1 LEELI
6 LSVDLGT
13 TALKVGLFGRSGDL
27 KALSTKEY
35 ELKTPKTDIVECNPE
50 TYWNAFKNAV
60 NELKDKYEHKPVEI
74 KAVGIS
80 AQGETLFFLDENGE
94 PLRDAIVWMDN
105 RAQKESKE
113 LTEEFTDEKCYEK
126 TGQVSFDPA
135 WPASKILWSKKNE
148 PDVFQQ
154 ADKFLLIEDYF
165 IYRLTGHCVSE
176 GSLLTSTV
184 YWDINTKDWWPDMLK
199 YLGISEQQLPEI
211 KESGEVVGEIKTEV
225 AKEIG
230 LSENTKVCTGA
241 LDQAAGAI
249 GVGNVSEGIFS
260 ENIGAALAVCAPI
273 DKKKLD
279 PNKVM
284 PLHYFS
290 IPDTYMFHS
299 FTTGGMV
306 FRWFRD
312 NFGRSEKSTA
322 SLMRDDAYDI
332 LAREA
337 ENVPPGSD
345 GLIMLPHLTGSMA
358 PDVNPS
364 AKGVYYGFTLKHDK
378 PHFVRAILE
387 SIGYLIRRNIEALSE
402 IGLKVDEIR
411 SLGGGA
417 RSEIWNQIKSDI
429 TGKPLITLKCKEAA
443 SLGAAILAGKAIGF
457 YDEVKDATEEMVSV
471 DKRYSP
477 NPENSEIYDEYYKGY
492 KKLFSDLS
500 EMFDQ
505 Y

>member
-1 LEELI
+1 MQKLI

-13 TALKVGLFGRSGDL
+13 TALKVALFGKDGQL
-27 KALSTKEY
+27 KSLSTQEY
-35 ELKTPKTDIVECNPE
+35 ELKTPGTDKVECDPE
-50 TYWNAFKNAV
+50 TYWNAFKKGV
-60 NELKDKYEHKPVEI
+60 KDLKDQYQCEPEAI
-74 KAVGIS
+74 KAIGIS
-80 AQGETLFFLDENGE
+80 AQGETLIFLDENGQ

-105 RAQKESKE
+105 RAQDEYKE
-113 LTEEFTDEKCYEK
+113 LAKEFGDEQCYEK
-126 TGQVSFDPA
+126 TGQVSFNPA
-135 WPASKILWSKKNE
+135 WPASKILWCKKKE
-148 PDVFQQ
+148 PQVFENT
-154 ADKFLLIEDYF
+154 DKFLLIEDYF
-165 IYRLTGHCVSE
+165 IYRLTGRFVAE

-184 YWDINTKDWWPDMLK
+184 YWDINTKDWWPEMLN
-199 YLGISEQQLPEI
+199 YLGIDEDNLPEI
-211 KESGEVVGEIKTEV
+211 RESGEVVDTISPEV
-225 AKEIG
+225 AQEVG
-230 LSENTKVCTGA
+230 LSEKTIVCTGA

-249 GVGNVSEGIFS
+249 GVGNISEGIFS

-273 DKKKLD
+273 NEHMLD
-279 PNKVM
+279 PNAVM
-284 PLHYFS
+284 PLHYFA

-312 NFGRSEKSTA
+312 TFGRSEKNVA
-322 SLMRDDAYDI
+322 ELMQEDAYEV
-332 LAREA
+332 LTKEA
-337 ENVPPGSD
+337 QNAPPGSE
-345 GLIMLPHLTGSMA
+345 GLIILPHLTGSMA

-417 RSEIWNQIKSDI
+417 RSEVWNQIKANI
-429 TGKPLITLKCKEAA
+429 TGKPLVTLQCKEAA
-443 SLGAAILAGKAIGF
+443 SLGAAILASKAIGF
-457 YDEVKDATEEMVSV
+457 YDDIEKAVNELVNKEE
-471 DKRYSP
+471 KYLP
-477 NPENSEIYDEYYKGY
+477 NPDNKEIYDSSYQAY

-500 EMFDQ
+500 EMFDE